1 MPTKKHR
8 LQVTVT
14 AEVQEYLDQA
24 HTMWPEETNASALV
38 TRLMAEGY
46 ARVTT
51 DAEMAQRRRRR
62 ARRNLAIAHPWP
74 GAPAEEHLASVREGW
89 AE

>member
-1 MPTKKHR
+1 MPTKKPR

-14 AEVQEYLDQA
+14 AEVQEYLDRA
-24 HTMWPEETNASALV
+24 HTMWPEETNTSTLV

-51 DAEMAQRRRRR
+51 DAEMTLRRRQR
-62 ARRNLAIAHPWP
+62 ARRKLASTHPWP
-74 GAPAEEHLASVREGW
+74 GPPAEEHLASVREGW

>member
-1 MPTKKHR
+1 MPTKKSR

-14 AEVQEYLDQA
+14 AEVQEYLDRA
-24 HTMWPEETNASALV
+24 HAMWPEETNVSALA

-51 DAEMAQRRRRR
+51 DTEMAVRRRRR
-62 ARRNLAIAHPWP
+62 ARHELAAEHPWP
-74 GAPAEEHLASVREGW
+74 GPPAQEHLASVREGW

>member
-1 MPTKKHR
+1 MPTNKPR

-14 AEVQEYLDQA
+14 AEVQEYLDRA
-24 HTMWPEETNASALV
+24 HTMWPEETSTSALV

-51 DAEMAQRRRRR
+51 DAEMTRRRRQR
-62 ARRNLAIAHPWP
+62 ARRKLASAHPWP
-74 GAPAEEHLASVREGW
+74 GPPAEEHLASVREGW

>member
-1 MPTKKHR
+1 MPTNKHR

-14 AEVQEYLDQA
+14 AEVQEYLDRA
-24 HTMWPEETNASALV
+24 HAMWPEETSTSALV

-62 ARRNLAIAHPWP
+62 ARRNLAATHPWQ
-74 GAPAEEHLASVREGW
+74 GAPADEHLASVREGW